1 MPDRKDHDD
10 PTDHTPHVEGASA
23 REPAEE
29 AREAEGPGGR
39 FRKLG
44 RRFLGQ
50 ERVSARE
57 VMGAVLEGG
66 DKAKTEI
73 VKAVAREVRSYL
85 EELGLREFMTDYSLE
100 VRASFNLRKLTDAE
114 KGLPAGPA
122 ADTAPERSRPA

>member
-1 MPDRKDHDD
+1 MPDRKDHDESPDHPSHPD
-10 PTDHTPHVEGASA
+10 PRDA
-23 REPAEE
+23 AEE
-29 AREAEGPGGR
+29 GRETEGPGGR

-114 KGLPAGPA
+114 KGLPAGPP
-122 ADTAPERSRPA
+122 ADPVVERSRPS

>member
-1 MPDRKDHDD
+1 MPDRKDHDESPEHPSNPD
-10 PTDHTPHVEGASA
+10 AGHHRDSPD
-23 REPAEE
+23 E

-114 KGLPAGPA
+114 KGLPAGPP
-122 ADTAPERSRPA
+122 ADPVGERSRPS

>member
-1 MPDRKDHDD
+1 MSERKDHEEANEHPAHPDAA
-10 PTDHTPHVEGASA
+10 H
-23 REPAEE
+23 PAEE
-29 AREAEGPGGR
+29 GREAEGPGGR

-114 KGLPAGPA
+114 KGLPAGPPA
-122 ADTAPERSRPA
+122 EPVVERSRPS